1 MLTFLPALILLLLH
15 GPANMEGRLARAGE
29 RADVGSRLPAAVPVV
44 AKSNRA
50 FLAELLRK
58 FPGATVLVALAEEPA
73 IESKPAAAPEPALI
87 PEAARPHAPAPPA
100 TNQRDRDGPFKV

>member
-29 RADVGSRLPAAVPVV
+29 RADVGARMPTTAPLAAR
-44 AKSNRA
+44 SNRA

-58 FPGATVLVALAEEPA
+58 FPGATVLAAFANEPIAGTNISPANVAR
-73 IESKPAAAPEPALI
+73 II
-87 PEAARPHAPAPPA
+87 PELKRPYSPAPLS
-100 TNQRDRDGPFKV
+100 TSQRDRDGPSAA